1 MTELAQAIQAPAPWR
16 VLFDRRLGRPSVPID
31 RLLRLVKLVRRAGPK
46 VVEELN
52 AAQVA
57 KLAQGKV
64 LRAASCESTPRWWR
78 PTSTTRPTWIC
89 WSMSASSVGWSGGSR
104 AVGGKPDPVRDRGR
118 ASGRR
123 GEAAGPLQRQVSP
136 ACPGVRGRTSP

>member
-57 KLAQGKV
+57 KLAQGKL

-89 WSMSASSVGWSGGSR
+89 WSMRSASSVGWSGGSR

-118 ASGRR
+118 ASGR
-123 GEAAGPLQRQVSP
+123 SSWP
-136 ACPGVRGRTSP
+136 APASSQPSLPGVRGRTSP